1 VGLRPLLMAVARPAQ
16 PLKLSPELSRL
27 VITRAQRS
35 RVPGR
40 EYDTSHFV
48 AAIVNIV
55 TLRQGVRRE
64 VHRHVSGIR
73 LAGHISRLTGHF
85 TRPISHVRLAT
96 GRFRRVTGHSG
107 RLTGQFTRLISRVR
121 LVTGHF
127 QRMTGHIP
135 RLISH
140 IVVVTGHSGR
150 LTGHFTRW
158 IGHMCL
164 VSGHTSRLTGHF
176 RRSTGHVRMATGHFL
191 LAGTLNGRPGC
202 TSQSVRRWERL

>member
-1 VGLRPLLMAVARPAQ
+1 MGLRPLLMAVARPAQ
-16 PLKLSPELSRL
+16 PLKVSPELSGL

-35 RVPGR
+35 RIPGR
-40 EYDTSHFV
+40 ECDTSHFV
-48 AAIVNIV
+48 VAIVNIA
-55 TLRQGVRRE
+55 TLRQGVCRE

-96 GRFRRVTGHSG
+96 GHFRRVTGHSG

-127 QRMTGHIP
+127 RRMTSHIP

-140 IVVVTGHSGR
+140 IVTVTGHSG
-150 LTGHFTRW
+150 
-158 IGHMCL
+158 
-164 VSGHTSRLTGHF
+164 RLTGHF

-191 LAGTLNGRPGC
+191 LAGNLNGRPGC